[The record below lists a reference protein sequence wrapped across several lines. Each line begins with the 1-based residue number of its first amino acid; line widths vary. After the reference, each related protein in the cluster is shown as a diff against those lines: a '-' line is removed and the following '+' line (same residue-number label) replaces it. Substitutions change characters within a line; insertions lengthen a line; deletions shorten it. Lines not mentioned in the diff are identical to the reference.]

1 VFLFCRTKALAMES
15 PIRPFR
21 RNLEPTEHERIA
33 SPWRVVGYTDVVS
46 ERRYLIGRAP
56 LDAAARAGLSVLQF
70 RAESAVAIA
79 PAGCLPILESQVQ
92 DGHIEV
98 VTSYAAPLASCRKDD
113 DAVMR
118 VLDTLADTLARFEAH
133 AFFATSLQPGLLGLG
148 EDGCPV
154 LLPGTYLFAP
164 AGAAR
169 HGTTPT
175 RAQREGRETHL
186 AAWVAVA
193 RALAVNATPA
203 LAQRLRDLPRDL
215 QARGAHDMISARAV
229 LRDEH
234 QRVQPRAKE
243 PKTAFDTAPLARAI
257 AAGEIVEIAGGA
269 RTGKTTALVELLG
282 DLRGQGLKCRWID
295 EWDLSAASRRRGS
308 TRDIDPSAGIW
319 FVDDADHRL
328 LLHSLIYEHVAA
340 MDSTAGAGLVI
351 ASRRASADQPTLG
364 ESLHR
369 RTGRNLH
376 HAVMRE
382 TYDTHANRADIDDH
396 DARVLELLAVAGI
409 ALPFELLRP
418 VFPGAERD
426 LHRCVHALA
435 GAGFLAIETQTL
447 APTGVPTVMLRMTSR
462 SLEDEVV
469 AGIPPARRRNLHRTV
484 ARLGDERTP
493 FAPMFIYRHLAEAGD
508 IGAAA
513 AAAVAFV
520 RDSTRVQRAPF
531 LDTLAGDVVN
541 AGAYRSLCYGDRLL
555 LLTRLGDDML
565 ACGRQSDAESLLKR
579 ARKLEPTADELR
591 THAPLVSE
599 TARLLADAWSG
610 RGLLRQALDLLDD
623 VRDEVASYLTLA
635 EQARLL
641 NDVAWLQYRLGDYS
655 SCVDSCK
662 FATNTL
668 NPNEHPLVVAQA
680 LNLLG
685 VVAFNTSR
693 YDEAISYYEQGAFLR
708 ERENDHNALAGSY
721 NNLGLAY
728 QAKGEYDKA
737 LEHLHRSI
745 DIKRR
750 QQNEAG
756 IAGGYLNLALLHLEV
771 HNFDEAERRCRES
784 LRISSA
790 LGLAQLV
797 AENHSTL
804 GDIVMTR
811 GQLDDA
817 ESYYR
822 RALDH
827 AHRLSTVSEEMG
839 AQKRLAR
846 LYLRKSR
853 LEDARA
859 AIEAASRLAQQ
870 VGSKYEHAQ
879 TEEIFGE
886 LTAAEMRSSEAVD
899 HFEHAASL
907 YATLSKYRFSA
918 ACFAK
923 AGLAC
928 AGAGGT
934 LEARRYLERAQDLV
948 KSRIG
953 QEIPE
958 ELVTLQQ
965 TLREQSLP
973 GDISPTGSQ
982 KLLYA
987 FYELSSL
994 ADYADDRGSYFRRIN
1009 EVFRELTGA
1018 SACALVLRREDEQFV
1033 NLTPAGDVE
1042 PVVDAELC
1050 TLLERSLRLGALL
1063 HPGTV
1068 EATDLFTRATF
1079 PGHAPGTAGEQ
1090 RMAVV
1095 PMRSLGRDL
1104 GCVLLMLPAAML
1116 PPSREDADFISC
1128 IGRHVAGGLRLSL
1141 HLDERTHREDALGRD
1156 PAEFSASV
1164 PERHGLQTMIGRDEA
1179 MKKVFRIIDK
1189 IKDMDTGIL
1198 ILGESGTGK
1207 TELARM
1213 IHHRSPRRR
1222 HVFQSIHCAEIPTSL
1237 LESELFGHE
1246 RGAFTGAGQRK
1257 LGRCE
1262 IADGGT
1268 VFLDD
1273 VNVMPV
1279 DTQARLLHYLETKSF
1294 TRLGGTQKISTDV
1307 RVMAASNEDL
1317 ERLVKEGRFREDLYY
1332 RLKVVQIDL
1341 PALRDRQDDMILIAQ
1356 ELLKRRCAAQGKALK
1371 RLSTETIKLFQQY
1384 RWPGNVR
1391 ELQNVL
1397 EQIVLLCDDDIVEP
1411 AALPEDFLR
1420 RAAGG
1425 GKQRWQSL
1433 EQLAQQMV
1441 ESGGYSEANP
1451 LMPQIE
1457 ALLASKMSTHLDN
1470 KTRAAGLLGI
1480 TKPTLYARLRGYNRL
1495 K

>member
-1 VFLFCRTKALAMES
+1 MES
-15 PIRPFR
+15 SIRPFR
-21 RNLEPTEHERIA
+21 RNLEPFEKDRAAAPWHVSGHTEL
-33 SPWRVVGYTDVVS
+33 VS
-46 ERRYLIGRAP
+46 ERRYLVASAP
-56 LDAAARAGLSVLQF
+56 LEPQARAALAVFQF
-70 RAESAVAIA
+70 RAESATAIA
-79 PAGCLPILESQVQ
+79 PAGCLPILELHAQE
-92 DGHIEV
+92 GRIELLMP
-98 VTSYAAPLASCRKDD
+98 YAAPLESCPRDD
-113 DAVMR
+113 RAVMR
-118 VLDTLADTLARFEAH
+118 VLETLAATLDRFDAH
-133 AFFATSLQPGLLGLG
+133 AFYATALQAGLVGISD
-148 EDGCPV
+148 DGNPV
-154 LLPGTYLFAP
+154 ILPGAYMFPPFAD
-164 AGAAR
+164 AR
-169 HGTTPT
+169 RGITAETA
-175 RAQREGRETHL
+175 RREGREAHL
-186 AAWVAVA
+186 TAWIAVA
-193 RALAVNATPA
+193 RTLAGHASASLGERLRNLSRDLHTHGGRDLTTALALMRGETPRHAPASGAPEPATLDA
-203 LAQRLRDLPRDL
+203 
-215 QARGAHDMISARAV
+215 
-229 LRDEH
+229 
-234 QRVQPRAKE
+234 
-243 PKTAFDTAPLARAI
+243 APLARAI
-257 AAGEIVEIAGGA
+257 AGGEIVEISGPE
-269 RTGKTTALVELLG
+269 RSGKTSALVTLLG
-282 DLRGQGLKCRWID
+282 ELRNQGLKCRWID
-295 EWDLSAASRRRGS
+295 EWDVVSAPRRRGG
-308 TRDIDPSAGIW
+308 TRDSEQRGDVW
-319 FVDDADHRL
+319 FIDDANARP
-328 LLHSLIYEHVAA
+328 LLHALILEHISG
-340 MDSTAGAGLVI
+340 MDSNPGAGLVI
-351 ASRRASADQPTLG
+351 VTRPSPPGETDSFRDTLHQR
-364 ESLHR
+364 S
-369 RTGRNLH
+369 GRNFHSVTLEP
-376 HAVMRE
+376 AE
-382 TYDTHANRADIDDH
+382 GGRAARPDIDD
-396 DARVLELLAVAGI
+396 DSARVLELLCVADI
-409 ALPFELLRP
+409 ALPFEQLRP
-418 VFPGAERD
+418 VFPGDERD
-426 LHRCVHALA
+426 LHRRAYALA
-435 GAGFLAIETQTL
+435 GAGMIAVETRRL
-447 APTGVPTVMLRMTSR
+447 PHSGGPAVALRVPSR
-462 SLEDEVV
+462 SLGKRIVDN
-469 AGIPPARRRNLHRTV
+469 IPDARKRNLHRTI
-484 ARLGDERTP
+484 ARLGDERAP
-493 FAPMFIYRHLAEAGD
+493 FASMFVYRHLIEAGD
-508 IGAAA
+508 NQAAAGAA
-513 AAAVAFV
+513 VSFL
-520 RDSTRVQRAPF
+520 RDSTRAQRAPF
-531 LDTLAGDVVN
+531 LDALVRDIVDG
-541 AGAYRSLCYGDRLL
+541 GAYKELPYADRLL

-565 ACGRQSDAESLLKR
+565 ARGRQSDAESLLKR
-579 ARKLEPTADELR
+579 ARKLNPTGDEMR
-591 THAPLVSE
+591 ANAPLISE
-599 TARLLADAWSG
+599 AVRLLADAWSG
-610 RGLLRQALDLLDD
+610 RGLLKQALDLLDD
-623 VRDEVASYLTLA
+623 VRDEIASYLSLA
-635 EQARLL
+635 DQARML

-693 YDEAISYYEQGAFLR
+693 YDEAVSYYEQGAFLR
-708 ERENDHNALAGSY
+708 ERENDQNALAGSY
-721 NNLGLAY
+721 NNLALAY

-750 QQNEAG
+750 QHNESG
-756 IAGGYLNLALLHLEV
+756 IAGGYLNLALLYLEV

-811 GQLDDA
+811 GQLDEA
-817 ESYYR
+817 ESYYQ
-822 RALDH
+822 RALEH
-827 AHRLSTVSEEMG
+827 ARRLSTVSEEMG

-846 LYLRKSR
+846 LYLRKTR
-853 LEDARA
+853 LDDART
-859 AIEAASRLAQQ
+859 AIEEASRLARQ

-886 LTAAEMRSSEAVD
+886 LQAAGNHSSEAVD
-899 HFEHAASL
+899 HFERAASL
-907 YATLSKYRFSA
+907 YATLSKYRLSA

-934 LEARRYLERAQDLV
+934 LEAKRYLDRAQDLV

-958 ELVTLQQ
+958 EIITLQQ
-965 TLREQSLP
+965 MLREQAVP
-973 GDISPTGSQ
+973 GDVTATGSQ

-994 ADYADDRGSYFRRIN
+994 ADYADDKGSFFRRITD
-1009 EVFRELTGA
+1009 VFRELTGA
-1018 SACALVLRREDEQFV
+1018 GACALVLRREDEQFV
-1033 NLTPAGDVE
+1033 NVTSAG
-1042 PVVDAELC
+1042 DAELVEDAGLRV
-1050 TLLERSLRLGALL
+1050 LLERSLQLGAVL
-1063 HPGTV
+1063 HPESV
-1068 EATDLFTRATF
+1068 EAAGLFARASF
-1079 PGHAPGTAGEQ
+1079 PGHAVSTPAEQ
-1090 RMAVV
+1090 HMVVV
-1095 PMRSLGRDL
+1095 PMKSLGRDL

-1116 PPSREDADFISC
+1116 PPSREDVDFFSC

-1141 HLDERTHREDALGRD
+1141 HLDERTHKEDTLERELGGLTTPD
-1156 PAEFSASV
+1156 PD
-1164 PERHGLQTMIGRDEA
+1164 RHRFQTMIGRDET
-1179 MKKVFRIIDK
+1179 MKKIFRIVDK

-1198 ILGESGTGK
+1198 IFGESGTGK
-1207 TELARM
+1207 TELART

-1262 IADGGT
+1262 IADNGT

-1279 DTQARLLHYLETKSF
+1279 DTQAKLLHYLETKSF
-1294 TRLGGTQKISTDV
+1294 TRLGGTQKIFTDV
-1307 RVMAASNEDL
+1307 RVIAASNEDL
-1317 ERLVKEGRFREDLYY
+1317 EKLVKEGRFREDLFY
-1332 RLKVVQIDL
+1332 RLKVVQIEL
-1341 PALRDRQDDMILIAQ
+1341 PPLRDRQDDMILIAQ
-1356 ELLKRRCAAQGKALK
+1356 EFLKKRCAAQGKALK
-1371 RLSTETIKLFQQY
+1371 RLSTETIKLFHQY

-1480 TKPTLYARLRGYNRL
+1480 TKPTLYSRLRGYNRL

>member
-1 VFLFCRTKALAMES
+1 MARVLAPHASTSLSERLRNLPHDLHACGARDVAGALA
-15 PIRPFR
+15 
-21 RNLEPTEHERIA
+21 LLCGGTA
-33 SPWRVVGYTDVVS
+33 V
-46 ERRYLIGRAP
+46 A
-56 LDAAARAGLSVLQF
+56 
-70 RAESAVAIA
+70 SAVSGA
-79 PAGCLPILESQVQ
+79 
-92 DGHIEV
+92 
-98 VTSYAAPLASCRKDD
+98 DD
-113 DAVMR
+113 
-118 VLDTLADTLARFEAH
+118 T
-133 AFFATSLQPGLLGLG
+133 PLGL
-148 EDGCPV
+148 E
-154 LLPGTYLFAP
+154 A
-164 AGAAR
+164 
-169 HGTTPT
+169 
-175 RAQREGRETHL
+175 
-186 AAWVAVA
+186 
-193 RALAVNATPA
+193 
-203 LAQRLRDLPRDL
+203 
-215 QARGAHDMISARAV
+215 
-229 LRDEH
+229 
-234 QRVQPRAKE
+234 
-243 PKTAFDTAPLARAI
+243 LARAI
-257 AAGEIVEIAGGA
+257 AAGEIIEITGEAGS
-269 RTGKTTALVELLG
+269 GKTAALVALLG
-282 DLRGQGLKCRWID
+282 ALRDRGLKCRWID
-295 EWDLSAASRRRGS
+295 EWDVAAVSRRRAGG
-308 TRDIDPSAGIW
+308 RDAEQSGDIW
-319 FVDDADHRL
+319 FVDDANARP
-328 LLHSLIYEHVAA
+328 LLHALIFEHVTG
-340 MDSTAGAGLVI
+340 MDSNPGAGLVLVNRMRTENDD
-351 ASRRASADQPTLG
+351 AFG
-364 ESLHR
+364 EALRQRSG
-369 RTGRNLH
+369 RTIHSIHLENGG
-376 HAVMRE
+376 AAPDPAPV
-382 TYDTHANRADIDDH
+382 TDD
-396 DARVLELLAVAGI
+396 DSARVLELLSVAAI
-409 ALPFELLRP
+409 PVPFDMLRP

-426 LHRCVHALA
+426 LHRRVHALA
-435 GAGFLAIETQTL
+435 GAGMIAIETRRMPNIS
-447 APTGVPTVMLRMTSR
+447 APVVVLSVASR
-462 SLEDEVV
+462 SLAEAVV
-469 AGIPPARRRNLHRTV
+469 AGIPEARRRNLHRTI
-484 ARLGDERTP
+484 ARMGDEHAP
-493 FAPMFIYRHLAEAGD
+493 FAPMFVHRHLIRAGD
-508 IGAAA
+508 LDAAA
-513 AAAVAFV
+513 LAAVAFV
-520 RDSTRVQRAPF
+520 RESTRAQRAPF
-531 LDTLAGDVVN
+531 LDALVRDLVDGSGYKNLA
-541 AGAYRSLCYGDRLL
+541 YGDRLL

-565 ACGRQSDAESLLKR
+565 TRGRHSDAEALLKR
-579 ARKLEPTADELR
+579 ARKLNPSGDELR
-591 THAPLVSE
+591 ANAPLVSE
-599 TARLLADAWSG
+599 AMRLLADAWSG

-623 VRDEVASYLTLA
+623 VRDEVASYLSLA

-693 YDEAISYYEQGAFLR
+693 YDEAVSYYEQGAFLR
-708 ERENDHNALAGSY
+708 ERENDQNALAGSY
-721 NNLGLAY
+721 NNLALAY

-745 DIKRR
+745 EIKRR
-750 QQNEAG
+750 QHNEAG
-756 IAGGYLNLALLHLEV
+756 IAGGYLNLALLYLEV

-811 GQLDDA
+811 GQLDEA
-817 ESYYR
+817 ESYYQ
-822 RALDH
+822 RALEH
-827 AHRLSTVSEEMG
+827 ARRLSTVSEEMG

-853 LEDARA
+853 LAEARA
-859 AIEAASRLAQQ
+859 AIEEASRLARQ

-886 LTAAEMRSSEAVD
+886 LQAADNHSKEAVD
-899 HFEHAASL
+899 HFERAASL
-907 YATLSKYRFSA
+907 YATLSKYRLSA

-928 AGAGGT
+928 AEAGGT
-934 LEARRYLERAQDLV
+934 LEAKRYLDRAQDLV

-958 ELVTLQQ
+958 ELITLQQ

-973 GDISPTGSQ
+973 GDISATGSQ

-994 ADYADDRGSYFRRIN
+994 ADYADEKGSFFRRIID
-1009 EVFRELTGA
+1009 VFRELTGA
-1018 SACALVLRREDEQFV
+1018 SACAIVLRREDEQFV
-1033 NLTPAGDVE
+1033 NVTPAGDAE
-1042 PVVDAELC
+1042 PVEDAGLRA
-1050 TLLERSLRLGALL
+1050 LLERSLQLGAML
-1063 HPGTV
+1063 HPESV
-1068 EATDLFTRATF
+1068 EAAGLFARASF
-1079 PGHAPGTAGEQ
+1079 PGQGAAAAADQ
-1090 RMAVV
+1090 RMVVV
-1095 PMRSLGRDL
+1095 PMKALGRDL
-1104 GCVLLMLPAAML
+1104 GCALLMLPAVML
-1116 PPSREDADFISC
+1116 PPSREDMDFISC
-1128 IGRHVAGGLRLSL
+1128 VGRHVAGGLRFSL
-1141 HLDERTHREDALGRD
+1141 HLDERTHKDETFGREMGELGP
-1156 PAEFSASV
+1156 PA
-1164 PERHGLQTMIGRDEA
+1164 PDRHRFQTMIGRDES
-1179 MKKVFRIIDK
+1179 MKKVFRIVDK

-1198 ILGESGTGK
+1198 IFGESGTGK
-1207 TELARM
+1207 TELARNS
-1213 IHHRSPRRR
+1213 HHKSPRRR

-1279 DTQARLLHYLETKSF
+1279 DTQAKLLHYLENKSF
-1294 TRLGGTQKISTDV
+1294 TRLGGTQKIFTDV

-1317 ERLVKEGRFREDLYY
+1317 EKLVKEGRFREDLYY
-1332 RLKVVQIDL
+1332 RLKVVQIEL

-1356 ELLKRRCAAQGKALK
+1356 EFLKKRCAAQGKALK

-1441 ESGGYSEANP
+1441 ESGGYSDSNP

-1457 ALLASKMSTHLDN
+1457 ALLASKMSAHLDN